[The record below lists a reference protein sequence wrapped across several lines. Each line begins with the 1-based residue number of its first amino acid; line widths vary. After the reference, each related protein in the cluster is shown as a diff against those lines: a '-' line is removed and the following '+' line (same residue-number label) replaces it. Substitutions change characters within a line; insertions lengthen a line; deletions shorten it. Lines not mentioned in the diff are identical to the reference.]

1 SPSAARAQPPDTP
14 PTQKKRARMLM
25 HVDLAAQLPPEVYL
39 ALDAAAGMEA
49 EKRAKF
55 HKACQDSAVTALLD
69 NTTSPAFGHQTL
81 LTLPEGQHFDP
92 FKCGRALAGARAA
105 ADGLI
110 LPELTGVE
118 IRDWSAYDPAVAAGH
133 AAAVAALD
141 RIEGPLEDLRRRPHR
156 PA

>member
-1 SPSAARAQPPDTP
+1 LLIRAATVSSGR
-14 PTQKKRARMLM
+14 
-25 HVDLAAQLPPEVYL
+25 DLAV
-39 ALDAAAGMEA
+39 
-49 EKRAKF
+49 
-55 HKACQDSAVTALLD
+55 
-69 NTTSPAFGHQTL
+69 
-81 LTLPEGQHFDP
+81 
-92 FKCGRALAGARAA
+92 AREA
-105 ADGLI
+105 ADVLI